1 MPEIKN
7 NFIRGKMNKDL
18 DDRLLPNGEYR
29 DGQNIKIAKSDD
41 SDMGAVQ
48 NIKGNDYAYASA
60 ISDTLTLCDT
70 IGYYKN
76 DLTKEIFWF
85 VTNFTGTESDESN
98 QQTYASANLPLAQ
111 SGGATVPT
119 ICRIYYF
126 KIGQSQPKILIDSFR
141 LNFSKKHPIL
151 HINLIDDLLFWTDN
165 YNQPR
170 RINLKTAL
178 TTTFYSM
185 TDNLGYLEDKISVA
199 QFAPYSAPSVAMD
212 KISSAT
218 IKSLHIENKF
228 VKFAYRFQYRNKEY
242 SLISPFTQT
251 CFMPGKDKAINI
263 GAFSS
268 GQAGLLT
275 SAEEGDAYK
284 NTTVES
290 MQNAINRV
298 HLRIDLPDNGD
309 IPSHASALTNGAW
322 TGTSH
327 NIDGKLGAGTIANG
341 NEIVTERGDT
351 YEISATNG
359 SSTVTTSAAVAPTLQ
374 DNTRLY
380 FFNNPAVYS
389 NPLDI
394 IRIQILYSE
403 AGSTAIKVV
412 ENIEID
418 DNTFTGYNKFRAQ
431 PISNE
436 SAKLVYVYE
445 HIYNST
451 KPVQT
456 LPESE
461 IIRVSD
467 VIPVKAK
474 TQESAGNR
482 IIYGNFKQN
491 RKINISKDNFSVT
504 SGDQIAFNK
513 EYLLSSVKSN
523 REYSVGIVLQDRYGR
538 QSTVFLPE
546 INTAFVDQKTGQ
558 VTDGANSWTSSTL
571 KLDFTKATG
580 LTSDNWNADT
590 NPLGW
595 YSYRVVVKQPQQ
607 EYYNV
612 YSPTLLD
619 NINEKSWLVLHG
631 DNINKVPRDVTDLNV
646 ETGTQ
651 GSQTRLLPRILN
663 TTGTQAQQNT
673 TSYLDVISIG
683 TAIEQG
689 LNDNYNGHG
698 GSATEALNELYN
710 AEKNPLLAEMKN
722 DLGINWTGGVSVD
735 KLTVFETEP
744 VESVLDIY
752 FETST
757 SGRIDHLNSAIAD
770 TLAADPASI
779 TLTLSNSVV
788 NSFAESVVSGTKVAD
803 IKCFNTSGTQ
813 ISSESYSIISITDGN
828 STNRPGAFTVD
839 NTQTPRELKT
849 GENFEFTNSNTDN
862 YIIKIEVTDSSGKTL
877 EVDKSFSVT
886 NSNPTINVGSTV
898 NIPQSTSSGTN
909 IRTITATNGSA
920 KTSANTN
927 NLTFSIISGNT
938 SNLFTINSSTGV
950 LSTTSTFSS
959 TGSHTLG
966 IQVTDVGGATASS
979 NLTIN
984 ITSNT
989 YTAFYRSF
997 NGNSDFQTAGDE
1009 PTGVLNYFENT
1020 SGGASDALPEVGDTI
1035 YTNSNGTTK
1044 FTPSD
1049 DTQFFSIAGP
1059 NAAGAQQALFAFRV
1073 RGASHASPGVVYS
1086 KSLTDN

>member
-1 MPEIKN
+1 M
-7 NFIRGKMNKDL
+7 
-18 DDRLLPNGEYR
+18 
-29 DGQNIKIAKSDD
+29 
-41 SDMGAVQ
+41 
-48 NIKGNDYAYASA
+48 
-60 ISDTLTLCDT
+60 
-70 IGYYKN
+70 
-76 DLTKEIFWF
+76 
-85 VTNFTGTESDESN
+85 
-98 QQTYASANLPLAQ
+98 
-111 SGGATVPT
+111 
-119 ICRIYYF
+119 
-126 KIGQSQPKILIDSFR
+126 
-141 LNFSKKHPIL
+141 
-151 HINLIDDLLFWTDN
+151 
-165 YNQPR
+165 
-170 RINLKTAL
+170 
-178 TTTFYSM
+178 
-185 TDNLGYLEDKISVA
+185 
-199 QFAPYSAPSVAMD
+199 
-212 KISSAT
+212 
-218 IKSLHIENKF
+218 
-228 VKFAYRFQYRNKEY
+228 
-242 SLISPFTQT
+242 
-251 CFMPGKDKAINI
+251 
-263 GAFSS
+263 
-268 GQAGLLT
+268 
-275 SAEEGDAYK
+275 
-284 NTTVES
+284 
-290 MQNAINRV
+290 
-298 HLRIDLPDNGD
+298 
-309 IPSHASALTNGAW
+309 
-322 TGTSH
+322 
-327 NIDGKLGAGTIANG
+327 
-341 NEIVTERGDT
+341 
-351 YEISATNG
+351 
-359 SSTVTTSAAVAPTLQ
+359 
-374 DNTRLY
+374 
-380 FFNNPAVYS
+380 
-389 NPLDI
+389 
-394 IRIQILYSE
+394 
-403 AGSTAIKVV
+403 
-412 ENIEID
+412 
-418 DNTFTGYNKFRAQ
+418 
-431 PISNE
+431 
-436 SAKLVYVYE
+436 
-445 HIYNST
+445 
-451 KPVQT
+451 
-456 LPESE
+456 
-461 IIRVSD
+461 
-467 VIPVKAK
+467 
-474 TQESAGNR
+474 
-482 IIYGNFKQN
+482 
-491 RKINISKDNFSVT
+491 
-504 SGDQIAFNK
+504 
-513 EYLLSSVKSN
+513 
-523 REYSVGIVLQDRYGR
+523 
-538 QSTVFLPE
+538 
-546 INTAFVDQKTGQ
+546 
-558 VTDGANSWTSSTL
+558 
-571 KLDFTKATG
+571 
-580 LTSDNWNADT
+580 
-590 NPLGW
+590 
-595 YSYRVVVKQPQQ
+595 
-607 EYYNV
+607 
-612 YSPTLLD
+612 
-619 NINEKSWLVLHG
+619 HG